1 MLPKEL
7 VDVLEKREFVSVA
20 TCDFKGRP
28 NAAPKFVL
36 KIEGNRIYLVDY
48 TIGTTW
54 KNLKVNP
61 RISLSL
67 VDTRTL
73 KGYQLNGAVKILSRG
88 KLYDRM
94 RREMMDKEVRLTTQH
109 IIDEVRGQPTHE
121 TFEILI
127 SEKFVI
133 FDVNVDEVVEM
144 DIHGELKR
152 NKKE

>member
-1 MLPKEL
+1 MLTKEL
-7 VDVLEKREFVSVA
+7 IDLLEKREFISVA

-36 KIEGNRIYLVDY
+36 KVENSRVYLVDY
-48 TIGTTW
+48 TIGTSL
-54 KNLKVNP
+54 KNLKANP
-61 RISLSL
+61 RISMSL

-73 KGYQLNGAVKILSRG
+73 KGFQFNGPVKIITRG
-88 KLYDRM
+88 KLYDKM
-94 RREMMDKEVRLTTQH
+94 RKEMMDKEIRLTTQH
-109 IIDEVRGQPTHE
+109 IIDEVRGEPTHE

-133 FDVNVDEVVEM
+133 FEVKLEEVIEM

>member
-7 VDVLEKREFVSVA
+7 SDLLEKREFISVA

-36 KIEGNRIYLVDY
+36 KVENNCIYLVDY

-61 RISLSL
+61 RISMSL
-67 VDTRTL
+67 TDTRTL
-73 KGYQLNGAVKILSRG
+73 KGYQLNGTVKIMSRG
-88 KLYDRM
+88 KIYDKM
-94 RREMMDKEVRLTTQH
+94 RKEMMDKEVRLTTQR

-121 TFEILI
+121 TFEVLI

-133 FDVNVDEVVEM
+133 FEIRVDEVVEM
-144 DIHGELKR
+144 DIHGGLKR